1 MIRSHSLDIPHRV
14 AFSNGGHS
22 AHADLPKEKGGA
34 GSGFGPHDLLEAALA
49 TCMTITVA
57 MYAAKH
63 GIPLESA
70 AAEVRLDRT
79 DPDAVAVIYSLTF
92 EGALTEAHREA
103 LRVAASKCP
112 VQRTLTGRTTC
123 RAEG

>member
-1 MIRSHSLDIPHRV
+1 MIRSHSLGVPHRV
-14 AFSNGGHS
+14 AFSNGEHT
-22 AHADLPKEKGGA
+22 AHADLPAAKGGA

-49 TCMTITVA
+49 TCMTITVE

-79 DPDAVAVIYSLTF
+79 NPDAVGVIYLLTFQGSLTDD
-92 EGALTEAHREA
+92 ERDA

-112 VQRTLTGRTTC
+112 VQRTLTGCMTC
-123 RAEG
+123 RTEG

>member
-1 MIRSHSLDIPHRV
+1 MIRSHSLGVPHRV
-14 AFSNGGHS
+14 VFSNGEH
-22 AHADLPKEKGGA
+22 AADADLPAAKGGA

-49 TCMTITVA
+49 TCMTITVE

-70 AAEVRLDRT
+70 AAQVRLDRN
-79 DPDAVAVIYSLTF
+79 DPDAVALIYSLTF
-92 EGALTEAHREA
+92 EGPLSEDQRES

-112 VQRTLTGRTTC
+112 VRRTLMGRLSC
-123 RAEG
+123 RAEN